1 MKIESVRELNKL
13 KAAGEK
19 LLFSGGIRIQVG
31 ASRCGLAR
39 GAKEVI
45 AAFEKE
51 LKAQGLDGRV
61 IRVGCIG
68 MCYEEPLVEILM
80 PGKPKLT
87 YGSITA
93 DLVPSLVKSLAKGK
107 PQKKNLLYRTNEE
120 TLAINGKAF
129 TYAAKT
135 PAEFKSAPAA
145 EDSAFF
151 KTQLRIAMR
160 NAGVIDPLSIEEYV
174 ARGGYAALLKAVT
187 RMKPED
193 IIETVT
199 RANLR
204 GRGGGGFP
212 TGNKWKACREAH
224 GKQKYVLCNCSE
236 GDPGIGMHKSIIESD
251 PHGIIEGIIIGGYA
265 IGAQEGYIYLHH
277 GNEGAKEKL
286 KRAIEQ
292 AYEYGLLG
300 ENIFGS
306 GFNFS
311 LTLKEGA
318 GGYVCGESTALMASL
333 EGRAG
338 EPRPK
343 YIHTAEKGLWDGP
356 TNLNNVETWCNVA
369 PIIMRGA
376 GWYSSIGTDKSTG
389 TKVISISGNVNKPCL
404 VEVPMGTPIKD
415 IISKL
420 GGGLPAGSSLKAFQ
434 LGGPPAGILP
444 AENAGIPLGFEELS
458 AAGSLLG
465 SGGLIVMDQKTCM
478 VDMAKYFLAFLEEE
492 SCGRCVPCREGVKRL
507 REVVE
512 GISIATGTEE
522 DIALL
527 NELSECLTSA
537 SLCDLGKSAPQVVV
551 STLRHFKDEYQT
563 HIVQQVCPAKRC
575 SM

>member
-1 MKIESVRELNKL
+1 MKIETVRELNKL

-19 LLFSGGIRIQVG
+19 LVVSGGIRIQVG

-39 GAKEVI
+39 GAEEVI
-45 AAFEKE
+45 AAGEKE
-51 LKAQGLDGRV
+51 LKVQGLEGRV
-61 IRVGCIG
+61 VKVGCIG
-68 MCYEEPLVEILM
+68 MCYEEPLVEIIM

-93 DLVPSLVKSLAKGK
+93 DMVPSLLKSLAKGK
-107 PQKKNLLYRTNEE
+107 PQKKNLLYRTDEDI
-120 TLAINGKAF
+120 LAVNGKAF
-129 TYAAKT
+129 TYATRT
-135 PAEFKSAPAA
+135 PAEVKSVPAA
-145 EDSAFF
+145 ENSAFL
-151 KTQLRIAMR
+151 KPQLRIAMR

-187 RMKPED
+187 KMKPEE

-199 RANLR
+199 KANLR

-212 TGNKWKACREAH
+212 TGNKWKACREAQ

-251 PHGIIEGIIIGGYA
+251 PHGIIEGMIIGGYA

-277 GNEGAKEKL
+277 GNPGAKEKL
-286 KRAIEQ
+286 TRAIEQ
-292 AYEYGLLG
+292 ASEYGLLG

-306 GFNFS
+306 GFTFS

-318 GGYVCGESTALMASL
+318 GGYVCGESTALMATL

-343 YIHTAEKGLWDGP
+343 YIHTAEKGLWDSP
-356 TNLNNVETWCNVA
+356 TNLNNVETWCNVP

-376 GWYSSIGTDKSTG
+376 SWYASIGTAKSTG
-389 TKVISISGNVNKPCL
+389 TKVISISGNVNRPCL
-404 VEVPMGTPIKD
+404 VEVPMGTPIKE

-444 AENAGIPLGFEELS
+444 AEDAGIALGFDELA

-478 VDMAKYFLAFLEEE
+478 VDMARYFLRFLEKE

-512 GISIATGTEE
+512 GISIATGKEE

-527 NELSECLTSA
+527 NELSECLTAA

-551 STLRHFKDEYQT
+551 STLRHFKDEYQA
-563 HIVQQVCPAKRC
+563 HIVQEVCPAKRC

>member
-19 LLFSGGIRIQVG
+19 LLFPGSIRIQVG

-61 IRVGCIG
+61 VRVGCIG

-93 DLVPSLVKSLAKGK
+93 DMVPALVKSLAKGK

-120 TLAINGKAF
+120 ILAVNGKAF
-129 TYAAKT
+129 TYASKT
-135 PAEFKSAPAA
+135 PAEVKSAPAA
-145 EDSAFF
+145 EDSPFF
-151 KTQLRIAMR
+151 KAQLRIAMR

-187 RMKPED
+187 RMKPEE

-236 GDPGIGMHKSIIESD
+236 GDPGIGMHKSIIEAD
-251 PHGIIEGIIIGGYA
+251 PHSIVEGIIIGGYA

-277 GNEGAKEKL
+277 GNEGAREKL
-286 KRAIEQ
+286 QRAIEQ

-376 GWYSSIGTDKSTG
+376 GWYSSIGTAKSAG

-444 AENAGIPLGFEELS
+444 AENAGIPLGFEELA

-478 VDMAKYFLAFLEEE
+478 VDMAKYFLSFLEEE
-492 SCGRCVPCREGVKRL
+492 SCGRCVPCREGVKRM

-512 GISIATGTEE
+512 GISIATGKEE

-527 NELSECLTSA
+527 SELAECLTSA

-551 STLRHFKDEYQT
+551 STLRHFMDEYQT

>member
-1 MKIESVRELNKL
+1 
-13 KAAGEK
+13 
-19 LLFSGGIRIQVG
+19 
-31 ASRCGLAR
+31 
-39 GAKEVI
+39 
-45 AAFEKE
+45 
-51 LKAQGLDGRV
+51 
-61 IRVGCIG
+61 
-68 MCYEEPLVEILM
+68 
-80 PGKPKLT
+80 
-87 YGSITA
+87 
-93 DLVPSLVKSLAKGK
+93 
-107 PQKKNLLYRTNEE
+107 
-120 TLAINGKAF
+120 
-129 TYAAKT
+129 
-135 PAEFKSAPAA
+135 
-145 EDSAFF
+145 
-151 KTQLRIAMR
+151 MR

-187 RMKPED
+187 KMKPEE

-306 GFNFS
+306 GFSFS

-376 GWYSSIGTDKSTG
+376 GLVLHPSGRIRAPAPRSSPFPETSTSPAWL
-389 TKVISISGNVNKPCL
+389 KFPWARPSRISSTSWGEDFPQ
-404 VEVPMGTPIKD
+404 E
-415 IISKL
+415 
-420 GGGLPAGSSLKAFQ
+420 
-434 LGGPPAGILP
+434 
-444 AENAGIPLGFEELS
+444 
-458 AAGSLLG
+458 AA
-465 SGGLIVMDQKTCM
+465 
-478 VDMAKYFLAFLEEE
+478 
-492 SCGRCVPCREGVKRL
+492 
-507 REVVE
+507 
-512 GISIATGTEE
+512 
-522 DIALL
+522 
-527 NELSECLTSA
+527 
-537 SLCDLGKSAPQVVV
+537 
-551 STLRHFKDEYQT
+551 
-563 HIVQQVCPAKRC
+563 
-575 SM
+575 